1 MVNREKR
8 YSPSESYFGIPWR
21 IKIQRSGPDFA
32 AFLCCK
38 KTEKSENFQVYF
50 EMKLVSVLGTEEKIK
65 KTSFKILDLKDGNDG
80 YGWDFMNWED
90 VENKFLVN
98 GSIRMECNVELREI
112 RRKSSRKFDDQEVSD
127 VVLVVEEKKFY
138 VSKLFLSFQSTYF
151 RALFLGNFLESTK
164 SEIRLEDVDSESFQF
179 FLELLHGEPSI
190 TDQNIE
196 QILRL
201 ADMFD
206 TPTATRRCEEYLML
220 FPTKIPLKT
229 KTRLAV
235 QYHLEDLKVN
245 FLIFFVKN
253 FQTANP
259 FFQQKCLNEVK
270 TIADIPDILSIP
282 LKELDFRLAR
292 SMLRKA

>member
-1 MVNREKR
+1 
-8 YSPSESYFGIPWR
+8 
-21 IKIQRSGPDFA
+21 
-32 AFLCCK
+32 
-38 KTEKSENFQVYF
+38 
-50 EMKLVSVLGTEEKIK
+50 MKLVSALGTEEKIK

-112 RRKSSRKFDDQEVSD
+112 RRKSSRKFDDQDVSD
-127 VVLVVEEKKFY
+127 VVLVVEDKKFY
-138 VSKLFLSFQSTYF
+138 MSRLFLSFQSSYF
-151 RALFLGNFLESTK
+151 RALFLGNFLESAK

-179 FLELLHGEPSI
+179 YLEVLHGESSI

-206 TPTATRRCEEYLML
+206 TPTATRRCEEYLMI
-220 FPTKIPLKT
+220 FPTKISLKT

-235 QYHLEDLKVN
+235 QYLLEDLK
-245 FLIFFVKN
+245 
-253 FQTANP
+253 
-259 FFQQKCLNEVK
+259 QKCLNEVR

-292 SMLRKA
+292 SMLKKA

>member
-1 MVNREKR
+1 MINREKR
-8 YSPSESYFGIPWR
+8 YSPAEIHFGIPWR

-38 KTEKSENFQVYF
+38 KTEKSENFQVFF
-50 EMKLVSVLGTEEKIK
+50 EMKLVSALGTEEKIK

-98 GSIRMECNVELREI
+98 GSIRMECNVELKEI
-112 RRKSSRKFDDQEVSD
+112 RRKSSRKFDDQDVSD
-127 VVLVVEEKKFY
+127 VVLVVEDKKFY
-138 VSKLFLSFQSTYF
+138 MS
-151 RALFLGNFLESTK
+151 
-164 SEIRLEDVDSESFQF
+164 RL
-179 FLELLHGEPSI
+179 
-190 TDQNIE
+190 

-206 TPTATRRCEEYLML
+206 TPTATRRCEEYLMI
-220 FPTKIPLKT
+220 FPTKISLKT

-235 QYHLEDLKVN
+235 QYLLEDLK
-245 FLIFFVKN
+245 
-253 FQTANP
+253 
-259 FFQQKCLNEVK
+259 QKCLNEVR
-270 TIADIPDILSIP
+270 TIADIPDILLIP

-292 SMLRKA
+292 SMLKKA

>member
-1 MVNREKR
+1 
-8 YSPSESYFGIPWR
+8 
-21 IKIQRSGPDFA
+21 
-32 AFLCCK
+32 
-38 KTEKSENFQVYF
+38 
-50 EMKLVSVLGTEEKIK
+50 MKLVSALGTEEKIK

-98 GSIRMECNVELREI
+98 GSIH
-112 RRKSSRKFDDQEVSD
+112 
-127 VVLVVEEKKFY
+127 VVLVVEDKKFY
-138 VSKLFLSFQSTYF
+138 MSRLFLSFQSSYF
-151 RALFLGNFLESTK
+151 RALF
-164 SEIRLEDVDSESFQF
+164 LEDVDSESFQF
-179 FLELLHGEPSI
+179 YLEVLHGESSI

-206 TPTATRRCEEYLML
+206 TPTATRRCEEYLMI
-220 FPTKIPLKT
+220 FPTKISLKT

-235 QYHLEDLKVN
+235 QYLLEDLK
-245 FLIFFVKN
+245 
-253 FQTANP
+253 
-259 FFQQKCLNEVK
+259 QKCLNEVR

-292 SMLRKA
+292 SMLKKA

>member
-1 MVNREKR
+1 
-8 YSPSESYFGIPWR
+8 
-21 IKIQRSGPDFA
+21 
-32 AFLCCK
+32 
-38 KTEKSENFQVYF
+38 
-50 EMKLVSVLGTEEKIK
+50 MKLVSALGTEEKIK

-112 RRKSSRKFDDQEVSD
+112 RRKSSRKFDDQDVSD
-127 VVLVVEEKKFY
+127 VVLVVEDKKFY
-138 VSKLFLSFQSTYF
+138 MSRLFLSFQSSYF
-151 RALFLGNFLESTK
+151 RALFL
-164 SEIRLEDVDSESFQF
+164 
-179 FLELLHGEPSI
+179 
-190 TDQNIE
+190 DQNIE

-206 TPTATRRCEEYLML
+206 TPTATRRCEEYLMI
-220 FPTKIPLKT
+220 FPTKISLKT

-235 QYHLEDLKVN
+235 QYLLEDLK
-245 FLIFFVKN
+245 
-253 FQTANP
+253 
-259 FFQQKCLNEVK
+259 QKCLNEVR

-292 SMLRKA
+292 SMLKKA